1 MPLSR
6 KEEKALAR
14 WRPATDN
21 AVNRFM
27 AFVCI
32 NLSKFI
38 LIRMNTLETGGIE
51 RFAALRERAGRGLLT
66 FSNHVSLFDDPMLP
80 STFPLGSWEEIRWIA
95 TDALNFYSTR
105 PTAFIFSGG
114 KGVPVVRGAG
124 FNQPGFDFLRDRL
137 LEGRWVHIFPEGGRT
152 RRERG
157 LLSGPF
163 KPGLGRL
170 IAETHPIGLPFYHM
184 GMDEVLPIG
193 AKIPR
198 RGKRVRLMFG
208 EPIDYDEKFVTQMAG
223 TDEAS
228 QRGPKLWEELTAHA
242 YEVLSSLERSVRP
255 EDFKGGR
262 GPMIGSE

>member
-21 AVNRFM
+21 PVNRFM
-27 AFVCI
+27 AFICI

-38 LIRMNTLETGGIE
+38 LTKMNSLEIEGIE
-51 RFAALRERAGRGLLT
+51 RFAALRERGGRGLLT

-80 STFPLGSWEEIRWIA
+80 STFPLGKWEEIRWIA

-124 FNQPGFDFLRDRL
+124 FNQPGFEFLRDRL
-137 LEGRWVHIFPEGGRT
+137 GEGRWVHIFPEGGRT
-152 RRERG
+152 RRERA
-157 LLSGPF
+157 LLSEQF

-170 IAETHPIGLPFYHM
+170 IAETKPIGLPFYHTGM
-184 GMDEVLPIG
+184 GEVLPIG
-193 AKIPR
+193 AKVPR
-198 RGKRVRLMFG
+198 RGKRVRVVFG
-208 EPIDYDEKFVTQMAG
+208 EAVDYNEALVAEIAG
-223 TDEAS
+223 QDEAS
-228 QRGPKLWEELTAHA
+228 QRGPKLWEALTDHA
-242 YEVLSSLERSVRP
+242 YEVLSGLERSVRP
-255 EDFKGGR
+255 EDFNGD
-262 GPMIGSE
+262 